1 MDQTKTLHSCHKNI
15 GLAMADLIEACDQMH
30 HVVNLQRSLESEE
43 LQRDWDKFFPCLE
56 QFTAALSYVRAHPT
70 LRSQRDLVAAAEDVR
85 ALAIGCLQTQFA
97 QIVDTIPCD
106 THAPGEEPQEEA
118 ADVLGGLQATSER
131 LMELR
136 EAMATIGSDDAPILL
151 QVLSCS
157 PALPA
162 PCCSACPLPVAACA
176 RASAPHACM
185 LAHRSCGR
193 RR

>member
-85 ALAIGCLQTQFA
+85 ALAIDESTQGVSHP
-97 QIVDTIPCD
+97 IVAIRLNNLAELFRDM
-106 THAPGEEPQEEA
+106 GRLEEPEIA
-118 ADVLGGLQATSER
+118 TAGL
-131 LMELR
+131 
-136 EAMATIGSDDAPILL
+136 
-151 QVLSCS
+151 
-157 PALPA
+157 
-162 PCCSACPLPVAACA
+162 AC
-176 RASAPHACM
+176 
-185 LAHRSCGR
+185 
-193 RR
+193 